1 MSSMLANTPTRKG
14 TRLSKFVPGKRAT
27 LLNSTLKFVHVF
39 TVIACCIDAL
49 PAAAQEAAP
58 DQAAELAKKLQ
69 NPVASLISFPLQ
81 SNFDFRIGPSD
92 EGWRYTLN
100 IQPVIPISI
109 GSDWNLIVRTII
121 PYIHQEDVFK
131 GPPTTVEEDIDGIPV
146 DVTPGPHPGH
156 VQDGLGDIVQSFFL
170 SPKEPVGG
178 WILAAGPVFLY
189 PSATD
194 PLLGSEKWG
203 AGPTGLILKQTGGWT
218 YGILANQIWS
228 FAGDVERRSVNATFL
243 QPFISY
249 TTKSK
254 TTFALNTES
263 TYNWNDSQWTV
274 PVNLS
279 VSQLLRIGKLPV
291 SLAVGARYYAEGPSG
306 GSDWGLRFVITPL
319 FPTGEKPVARQT
331 SSAK

>member
-1 MSSMLANTPTRKG
+1 LHTLSPSS
-14 TRLSKFVPGKRAT
+14 
-27 LLNSTLKFVHVF
+27 
-39 TVIACCIDAL
+39 
-49 PAAAQEAAP
+49 PAASTRSRLLRKKPPP

-92 EGWRYTLN
+92 DGWRYTLN

-131 GPPTTVEEDIDGIPV
+131 GSALIFEEDIDGVPV
-146 DVTPGPHPGH
+146 EVTSARPLGH
-156 VQDGLGDIVQSFFL
+156 VQDGLGDIIQSFFF
-170 SPKEPVGG
+170 SPKEPVAG

-228 FAGDVERRSVNATFL
+228 FAGDVERRSVNATFV
-243 QPFISY
+243 QPFIAY
-249 TTKSK
+249 TTKTK
-254 TTFALNTES
+254 TTFGFNTES

-274 PVNLS
+274 PLNLS

-291 SLAVGARYYAEGPSG
+291 SLAVGGRYYAEGPSG
-306 GSDWGLRFVITPL
+306 APEWGLRFVITLL
-319 FPTGEKPVARQT
+319 FPTGGTPPAQ
-331 SSAK
+331 SAPCPN

>member
-1 MSSMLANTPTRKG
+1 
-14 TRLSKFVPGKRAT
+14 
-27 LLNSTLKFVHVF
+27 LKFAHAF

-49 PAAAQEAAP
+49 SAAAQEAPP

-131 GPPTTVEEDIDGIPV
+131 GPARIFEEDIDGFPV
-146 DVTPGPHPGH
+146 EVTRGPRPLGH
-156 VQDGLGDIVQSFFL
+156 VQDGLGDTIQSFFF
-170 SPKEPVGG
+170 SPKEPVAG

-194 PLLGSEKWG
+194 PLLGSERWG

-228 FAGDVERRSVNATFL
+228 FAGDVERRSVNATFV
-243 QPFISY
+243 QPFIAY
-249 TTKSK
+249 TTKTK
-254 TTFALNTES
+254 TTFSLNTES

-274 PVNLS
+274 PLNLS

-291 SLAVGARYYAEGPSG
+291 SLAVGGRYYAEGPSG
-306 GSDWGLRFVITPL
+306 APEWGLRFVITLL
-319 FPTGEKPVARQT
+319 FPTGGTPPAQGAP
-331 SSAK
+331 SPN

>member
-1 MSSMLANTPTRKG
+1 
-14 TRLSKFVPGKRAT
+14 
-27 LLNSTLKFVHVF
+27 LKFAHAF

-49 PAAAQEAAP
+49 SAAAQEAPP

-81 SNFDFRIGPSD
+81 SNFDFHIGPSD
-92 EGWRYTLN
+92 KGWRYTLN
-100 IQPVIPISI
+100 IQPVIPRSI

-131 GPPTTVEEDIDGIPV
+131 GPARIFEEDIDGVPV
-146 DVTPGPHPGH
+146 ELTRGPRPLGH
-156 VQDGLGDIVQSFFL
+156 VQDGLGDTIQSFFF
-170 SPKEPVGG
+170 SPKEPVAG
-178 WILAAGPVFLY
+178 WILAAGSVFLY

-194 PLLGSEKWG
+194 PLLGTEKWG

-243 QPFISY
+243 QPFIAY
-249 TTKSK
+249 TTKTK
-254 TTFALNTES
+254 TTFSLNTES
-263 TYNWNDSQWTV
+263 TYNWNDNQWTV
-274 PVNLS
+274 PLNLS

-291 SLAVGARYYAEGPSG
+291 SLAVGGRYYAEGPSG
-306 GSDWGLRFVITPL
+306 APEWGIRFVVTPL
-319 FPTGEKPVARQT
+319 FPTGGK
-331 SSAK
+331 

>member
-1 MSSMLANTPTRKG
+1 M
-14 TRLSKFVPGKRAT
+14 KFAHA
-27 LLNSTLKFVHVF
+27 FAI
-39 TVIACCIDAL
+39 IACCIDAL
-49 PAAAQEAAP
+49 SAAAQEAAQ
-58 DQAAELAKKLQ
+58 DQAADLAKKVQ

-92 EGWRYTLN
+92 DGWRYTLN

-131 GPPTTVEEDIDGIPV
+131 GSALIFEEDIDGVPV
-146 DVTPGPHPGH
+146 EVTSARPLGH
-156 VQDGLGDIVQSFFL
+156 VQDGLGDIIQSFFF
-170 SPKEPVGG
+170 SPKEPVAG

-203 AGPTGLILKQTGGWT
+203 TGPTGLILKQTGGWT

-228 FAGDVERRSVNATFL
+228 FAGDAERRSVNATFL

-249 TTKSK
+249 TTKTK
-254 TTFALNTES
+254 TTFGLNTES
-263 TYNWNDSQWTV
+263 TYNWNDNQWTV
-274 PVNLS
+274 PLNVS
-279 VSQLLRIGKLPV
+279 VSQLLRIGRLPV
-291 SLAVGARYYAEGPSG
+291 SLAVGGRYYAEGPSG
-306 GSDWGLRFVITPL
+306 APEWGLRFVITLL
-319 FPTGEKPVARQT
+319 FPTGGTPPAQGAP
-331 SSAK
+331 SPN

>member
-1 MSSMLANTPTRKG
+1 M
-14 TRLSKFVPGKRAT
+14 KFAHA
-27 LLNSTLKFVHVF
+27 FAI
-39 TVIACCIDAL
+39 IACCIDAL
-49 PAAAQEAAP
+49 SAAAQEAAP
-58 DQAAELAKKLQ
+58 DQAADLAKKLQ

-92 EGWRYTLN
+92 DGWRYTLN

-131 GPPTTVEEDIDGIPV
+131 GSALIFEEDIDGVPV
-146 DVTPGPHPGH
+146 EVTSARPLGH
-156 VQDGLGDIVQSFFL
+156 VQDGLGDIIQSFFF
-170 SPKEPVGG
+170 SPKEPVAG

-194 PLLGSEKWG
+194 SLLGSEKWG
-203 AGPTGLILKQTGGWT
+203 TGPTGLILKQTGGWT

-228 FAGDVERRSVNATFL
+228 FAGDAERRSVNATFL

-249 TTKSK
+249 TTKTK
-254 TTFALNTES
+254 TTFGLNTES
-263 TYNWNDSQWTV
+263 TYNWNDNQWTV
-274 PVNLS
+274 PLNVS

-291 SLAVGARYYAEGPSG
+291 SLAVGGRYYAEGPSG
-306 GSDWGLRFVITPL
+306 APEWGLRFVITLL
-319 FPTGEKPVARQT
+319 FPTGGTPPAQGT
-331 SSAK
+331 PSPN

>member
-1 MSSMLANTPTRKG
+1 M
-14 TRLSKFVPGKRAT
+14 KFPHA
-27 LLNSTLKFVHVF
+27 F

-49 PAAAQEAAP
+49 SAAAQETPP

-69 NPVASLISFPLQ
+69 DPVASLISFPLQ

-131 GPPTTVEEDIDGIPV
+131 GPARIFEEDIDGVPV
-146 DVTPGPHPGH
+146 EVTSARPLGH
-156 VQDGLGDIVQSFFL
+156 VQDGLGDIIQSFFF
-170 SPKEPVGG
+170 SPKEPVAG

-203 AGPTGLILKQTGGWT
+203 TGPTGLILKQTGGWT

-228 FAGDVERRSVNATFL
+228 FAGDAERRSVNATFL

-249 TTKSK
+249 TIKTKS
-254 TTFALNTES
+254 TFGLNTES
-263 TYNWNDSQWTV
+263 TYNWNDNQWTV
-274 PVNLS
+274 PLNVS

-291 SLAVGARYYAEGPSG
+291 SLAVGGRYYAEGPSG
-306 GSDWGLRFVITPL
+306 APEWGLRFVITLL
-319 FPTGEKPVARQT
+319 FPTGGTPPAQAALPPK
-331 SSAK
+331 

>member
-1 MSSMLANTPTRKG
+1 
-14 TRLSKFVPGKRAT
+14 
-27 LLNSTLKFVHVF
+27 LKFAHAF
-39 TVIACCIDAL
+39 AIIACCIDAL
-49 PAAAQEAAP
+49 SAAAQEAAP
-58 DQAAELAKKLQ
+58 DQAADLAKKLQ

-92 EGWRYTLN
+92 DGWRYTLN

-131 GPPTTVEEDIDGIPV
+131 GSALIFEEDIDGVPV
-146 DVTPGPHPGH
+146 EVTSARPLGH
-156 VQDGLGDIVQSFFL
+156 VQDGLGDIIQSFFF
-170 SPKEPVGG
+170 SPKEPVAG
-178 WILAAGPVFLY
+178 WILAAGPVFFY

-203 AGPTGLILKQTGGWT
+203 TGPTGLILKQTGGWT

-228 FAGDVERRSVNATFL
+228 FAGDAERRSVNATFL

-249 TTKSK
+249 TTKTK
-254 TTFALNTES
+254 TTFGLNTES
-263 TYNWNDSQWTV
+263 TYNWNDNQWTV
-274 PVNLS
+274 PLNVS

-291 SLAVGARYYAEGPSG
+291 SLAVGGRYYAEGPSG
-306 GSDWGLRFVITPL
+306 APEWGLRFVITLL
-319 FPTGEKPVARQT
+319 FPTGGTPPAQGAP
-331 SSAK
+331 SPN